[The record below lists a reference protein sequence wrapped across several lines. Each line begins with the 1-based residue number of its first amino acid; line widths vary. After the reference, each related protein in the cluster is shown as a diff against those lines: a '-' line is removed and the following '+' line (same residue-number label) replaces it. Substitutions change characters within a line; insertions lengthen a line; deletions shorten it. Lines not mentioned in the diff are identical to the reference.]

1 MIEDYIEQEL
11 ETGQSFKISIF
22 IRISK
27 IIPAILS
34 TISKN
39 FYMYFS
45 DPGISL
51 LELDDFKLI
60 LKHKRL
66 HVISEDD
73 ICTSLY
79 LWAQNPINNQECIS

>member
-1 MIEDYIEQEL
+1 
-11 ETGQSFKISIF
+11 
-22 IRISK
+22 
-27 IIPAILS
+27 
-34 TISKN
+34 
-39 FYMYFS
+39 MYFS

-79 LWAQNPINNQECIS
+79 LWAQNPINNQDSIS

>member
-1 MIEDYIEQEL
+1 
-11 ETGQSFKISIF
+11 
-22 IRISK
+22 
-27 IIPAILS
+27 
-34 TISKN
+34 
-39 FYMYFS
+39 MYFS

-79 LWAQNPINNQECIS
+79 TWA